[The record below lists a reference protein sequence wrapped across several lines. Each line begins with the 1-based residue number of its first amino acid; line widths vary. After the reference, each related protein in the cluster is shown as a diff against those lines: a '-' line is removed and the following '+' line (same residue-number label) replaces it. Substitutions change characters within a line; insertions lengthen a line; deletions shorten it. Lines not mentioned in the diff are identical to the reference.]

1 MKDEALKLAL
11 EALITITDAI
21 YVNSQQEAD
30 AVYKAND
37 AITAIKAA
45 LAQPAPVQEFG
56 LTRERFNALEAEITT
71 LQADWLFAVKE
82 VVRLKAAQREQERNF
97 CERCGKRTAD
107 LTTIHTCTPPQEKN
121 NAA

>member
-11 EALITITDAI
+11 DALITITDAI

-45 LAQPAPVQEFG
+45 LAQPAQELWAGVDFDIK
-56 LTRERFNALEAEITT
+56 L
-71 LQADWLFAVKE
+71 
-82 VVRLKAAQREQERNF
+82 
-97 CERCGKRTAD
+97 
-107 LTTIHTCTPPQEKN
+107 TPPQRLWVDLTEDEIEVIEEKALTKQWAIRMALASVKER
-121 NAA
+121 NA